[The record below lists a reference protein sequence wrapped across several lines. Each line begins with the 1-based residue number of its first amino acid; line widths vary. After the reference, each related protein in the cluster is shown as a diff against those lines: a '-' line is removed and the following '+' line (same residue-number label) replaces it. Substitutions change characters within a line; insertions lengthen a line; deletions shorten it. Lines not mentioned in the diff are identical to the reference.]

1 MVNKIRKAPNNLLV
15 TGGCGFIGSNFI
27 KYFLSN
33 NKDSNVFNLDKMTYC
48 ASEKNLSSLSGD
60 IRLNTIIGDICDKDL
75 VSVILEKNEIDCI
88 VNFAAESHVDNSIK
102 DSSSFIKTNILGTY
116 NLLECSRD
124 LKDKTGKDLIFL
136 HVSTDEVFGSLD
148 IDDDP
153 FTEENQ
159 YDPNSPYSASKASS
173 DHLVNAWHETYG
185 IPTLISNCSNNYGP
199 NQFKEK
205 LIPVIILNAI
215 AGNQI
220 PIYGDGKNIRDWLYV
235 EDHCIAL
242 DLIIKKGEIGETYN
256 IGGGNELS
264 NISLVEKICL
274 VLDHRFPV
282 TKNKKLA
289 EKEIFSYKDL
299 ITFVPDRPGHDFRY
313 AIDSSKLRN
322 LGWVQTYDTEN
333 GLRSTIDWY
342 LKENKEI

>member
-1 MVNKIRKAPNNLLV
+1 MLNKIRKAPNNILV

-33 NKDSNVFNLDKMTYC
+33 NKDSNIFNLDKMTYC
-48 ASEKNLSSLSGD
+48 ASEKNLSSLRGD

-116 NLLECSRD
+116 NLLECSRE

-215 AGNQI
+215 AGNRI
-220 PIYGDGKNIRDWLYV
+220 PVYGDGKNIRDWLYV

-274 VLDHRFPV
+274 ALDYKFPV
-282 TKNKKLA
+282 TENKKLT

>member
-1 MVNKIRKAPNNLLV
+1 MLNKIRKAPNNILV

-75 VSVILEKNEIDCI
+75 VSKILERNEIDCI

-116 NLLECSRD
+116 NLLECTRE
-124 LKDKTGKDLIFL
+124 LIDKTGKDLIFL

-148 IDDDP
+148 INDDP
-153 FTEENQ
+153 FSEENR